1 MRPRLLFPALMALM
15 FVLFISEDAL
25 AQKKGG
31 PPPWAPA
38 HGYRA
43 KTRYV
48 YFPQHN
54 IYYDTQRS
62 IYIYVNSGGNWE
74 IGAKMPRG
82 VNRSTLRDSR
92 QVELRLNIDN
102 PQRYNTEHLRR
113 YRDRAAPDVVHRG
126 SRGRL

>member
-1 MRPRLLFPALMALM
+1 MKLKMLLPAIMVIALAC
-15 FVLFISEDAL
+15 VAEDAI
-25 AQKKGG
+25 AQKKDG

-62 IYIYVNSGGNWE
+62 VYIYINNGNWE
-74 IGAKMPRG
+74 IGARLPKG
-82 VNRSTLRDSR
+82 VKSTTLRDSR
-92 QVELRLNIDN
+92 QVELSLSIDN
-102 PQRYNTEHLRR
+102 PQRYNTDHVRK
-113 YRDRAAPDVVHRG
+113 YRDRAAPDVAKKKPKG
-126 SRGRL
+126 W